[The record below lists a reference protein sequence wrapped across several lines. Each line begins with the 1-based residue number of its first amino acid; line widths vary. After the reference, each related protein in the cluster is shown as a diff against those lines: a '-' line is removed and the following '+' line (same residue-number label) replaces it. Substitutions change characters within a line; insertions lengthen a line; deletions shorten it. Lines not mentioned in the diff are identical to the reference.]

1 MEQVNEALME
11 KYVSYVTDTIDK
23 CHKVGDLVDDLLEV
37 VTPARLN
44 TALAMYFNVSV
55 WLIAEYQRQKI
66 VYEITKREFDAWKDN
81 LFEQAKK
88 QVMLE
93 YSETKIKPSVTEF
106 ETRARHMQQD
116 EYQTKLGELETAEAR
131 MRFLLR
137 MSDLMKSYDSIL
149 TTLSSNMRQEMRT
162 LSLDTRMNA
171 SPEGASVNKVR
182 SNNFPTRVKMR
193 ESEET
198 EDEY

>member
-1 MEQVNEALME
+1 MEKVNEQMME
-11 KYVSYVTDTIDK
+11 KYVKYVTDTIEK
-23 CHKVGDLVDDLLEV
+23 CHKVGDLIDDLLDV

-44 TALAMYFNVSV
+44 TALAMYFNISV
-55 WLIAEYQRQKI
+55 WIIAEYQRQKI
-66 VYEITKREFDAWKDN
+66 VYEITKREFDAWKDK
-81 LFEQAKK
+81 LFEEAKR
-88 QVMLE
+88 QVINE
-93 YSETKIKPSVTEF
+93 YSETKVKPSVTEF
-106 ETRARHMQQD
+106 ETRARHMHAD

-162 LSLDTRMNA
+162 LSLDSRMNA

-193 ESEET
+193 ESEEI
-198 EDEY
+198 DNEY